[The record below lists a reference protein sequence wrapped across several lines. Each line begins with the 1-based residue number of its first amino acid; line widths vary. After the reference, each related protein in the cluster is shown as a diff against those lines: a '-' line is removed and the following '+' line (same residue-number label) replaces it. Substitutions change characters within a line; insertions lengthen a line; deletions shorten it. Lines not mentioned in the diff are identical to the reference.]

1 MQLNRVVNR
10 KAANIITVILLL
22 CTHTSTLVAQLPGHR
37 DSLITIP
44 LGKNDRILYA
54 FHKGTYTVIF
64 GGKQIIAEA
73 HAVYGGKTQIKSTG
87 PGYRKYITTAI
98 NDAWGKGTIHII
110 EQAVNGMRMQQLF
123 YTYPGKP
130 FFFLQCR
137 VYGKEVATNYMSP
150 LTTNHLAVEG
160 EGDKRGLAVPFDN
173 DMWVRFDAQPLD
185 KANYTAS
192 EVTALYNNDT
202 RSGLV
207 IGSIEHAVWKSGIK
221 VQYQGNN
228 TLSLAAFGG
237 LADSVMTHD
246 NIPHGKVGVNR
257 TLCSSPK
264 IMVGMFADWRTGME
278 QYAEAN
284 RLAERPFIFT
294 WKKATP
300 MGWNSWGIMQTKLN
314 LEKAKGVV
322 DFFSDSCKG
331 FRNADGTLYIDLDS
345 YWDNL
350 VKGGL
355 NGDVSALK
363 EFVQYCRRK
372 NFKPGIYW
380 APFADWGKYDRKIE
394 GSSFSYPA
402 SWITQKGIP
411 VEVDGA
417 RAMDPTYPGTKER
430 IVHYINRFKE
440 LGFEMIKIDFLGHG
454 ALESDHYY
462 DPAVTTGM
470 QAYRVGME
478 FLDSVLAGK
487 MLVYAAISP
496 TMATARYVHMRR
508 IACDAFSAIDN
519 TAYTLNSTGYGWWQ
533 NRLYNYVDADHIVFN
548 KETAGA
554 NRARLAS
561 ALVTGTLITGD
572 DFSVTGEW
580 GTAARR
586 LLQNKELLNII
597 NDGRSFQPVEANSG
611 KRAPEIF
618 TRTINGITCLAVFN
632 YDNINR
638 KYNIS
643 PERLGL
649 KKGSTLQVKELFSQ
663 AQSTITGNIE
673 INIPAADA
681 VIYTISNKS
690 RFRQ

>member
-1 MQLNRVVNR
+1 MQLKYSIHRS
-10 KAANIITVILLL
+10 ATNIMAVIMLL
-22 CTHTSTLVAQLPGHR
+22 CIYTPGLMAQQAGR
-37 DSLITIP
+37 KDSLITIP
-44 LGKNDRILYA
+44 FGKNDRILYA
-54 FHKGTYTVIF
+54 FNKGTYTVVF
-64 GGKQIIAEA
+64 GGKQTIGEA
-73 HAVYGGKTQIKSTG
+73 TAVYGGRTQIKSTG
-87 PGYRKYITTAI
+87 PGHRKYTTRAI
-98 NDAWGKGTIHII
+98 NDAWGKGKMHII

-123 YTYPGKP
+123 YVYPGKP
-130 FFFLQCR
+130 FFFIQCR

-150 LTTNHLAVEG
+150 LTTDRLVIEG

-173 DMWVRFDAQPLD
+173 DMWARFDAQPLD
-185 KANYTAS
+185 KANYIAS

-202 RSGLV
+202 RRGLV
-207 IGSIEHAVWKSGIK
+207 IGSVEHTIWKSGIK
-221 VQYQGNN
+221 VQYTGNN
-228 TLSLAAFGG
+228 LLSLTAFGG
-237 LADSVMTHD
+237 LADSIITHD
-246 NIPHGKVGVNR
+246 NIPHGKVSLHD

-264 IMVGMFADWRTGME
+264 IMIGMFADWRTGME
-278 QYAEAN
+278 QYADAN
-284 RLAERPFIFT
+284 RLAEPPVIFK
-294 WKKATP
+294 WNKATP
-300 MGWNSWGIMQTKLN
+300 MGWNSWGMMQTKLN

-331 FRNADGTLYIDLDS
+331 FRNENGTLYIDLDS

-355 NGDVSALK
+355 NGDVSALTA
-363 EFVQYCRRK
+363 FVQYCRSK
-372 NFKPGIYW
+372 NCKPGIYW
-380 APFADWGKYDRKIE
+380 APFADWGKHDRKIE

-402 SWITQKGIP
+402 SWITQKGVP
-411 VEVDGA
+411 MEVDGA

-470 QAYRVGME
+470 QAYRAGME
-478 FLDSVLAGK
+478 FLDSVLDNK

-496 TMATARYVHMRR
+496 TMATARYVHVRR

-519 TAYTLNSTGYGWWQ
+519 TEYTLNSTGYGWWQ
-533 NRLYNYVDADHIVFN
+533 NRLYNYVDADHVVFN

-580 GTAARR
+580 STAAKS

-597 NDGRSFQPVEANSG
+597 KDGRCFRPVEANSG
-611 KRAPEIF
+611 KRAPEVF
-618 TRTINGITCLAVFN
+618 MRTINGATYLAVFN

-649 KKGSTLQVKELFSQ
+649 KKSSKLLVKELFSQ
-663 AQSTITGNIE
+663 AQSTITGNLE
-673 INIPAADA
+673 LDLPAADA
-681 VIYTISNKS
+681 VIYRITTK
-690 RFRQ
+690 